1 MNTSDNIR
9 FSIHNILYDVRK
21 HGNTFD
27 RAFDKILN
35 KNISSRDI
43 AFINNVSL
51 NTMRYSIHSR
61 KILLMYVKKKPKIHE
76 EILLCCAITQIIYLD
91 FKEYAVIN
99 STVEIS
105 KKLKLFHGFINACLR
120 KIADDKIKLK
130 NTKIGYSDLPL
141 WFRKKTKDLSKMQ
154 KNLFLENFYSE
165 PNLHLVF
172 KDKLSLSKFEEEL
185 SKTSEISGFL
195 VNKLKLENIISYKKG
210 SWWVQD
216 FSSSFPLRNIEE
228 KIINKSCLDM
238 CAAPGGKSFQILSKN
253 KKIDLN
259 DISIKRTEI
268 LKKNLKRLNFNPK
281 ITNID
286 ICKIEIKQMYD
297 FVILDAPC
305 SAIGTIRK
313 NPEIFFKEKEPNFK
327 ELIELQ
333 EKMLDVAPK
342 ILKAKGIILYM
353 VCSFFKIETI
363 DQINNFLLKNKNFR
377 LHDFSFERESLSNYY
392 FIKDKKMLVLPSV
405 LNNYNIDGYFAV
417 YLRKERE

>member
-1 MNTSDNIR
+1 MNTGDNLR
-9 FSIHNILYDVRK
+9 FTIHNILYDVRRY
-21 HGNTFD
+21 GSTID
-27 RAFDKILN
+27 RSFSKIIDR
-35 KNISSRDI
+35 NISSRDM

-76 EILLCCAITQIIYLD
+76 EILLCCAITQIVFLD

-120 KIADDKIKLK
+120 RITKDKNKLK
-130 NTKIGYSDLPL
+130 NTKIIYSDLPA
-141 WFRKKTKDLSKMQ
+141 WFKKKTIDLSKFQ

-172 KDKLSLSKFEEEL
+172 KDKFSLSNFEEKL
-185 SKTSEISGFL
+185 SKTSGVSGFL
-195 VNKLKLENIISYKKG
+195 VNKLKLENIKSYKSG
-210 SWWVQD
+210 NWWVQD
-216 FSSSFPLRNIEE
+216 FSSSFPLCNIEE

-268 LKKNLKRLNFNPK
+268 LKKNLRRLNFNPK

-286 ICKIEIKQMYD
+286 INNIEKKQKYD
-297 FVILDAPC
+297 FIILDAPC

-313 NPEIFFKEKEPNFK
+313 NPEIFYREKEPKLK
-327 ELIELQ
+327 ELINLQ
-333 EKMLDVAPK
+333 KKMLDVASK
-342 ILKAKGIILYM
+342 ILKENGIILYM
-353 VCSFFKIETI
+353 VCSFLEIETTG
-363 DQINNFLLKNKNFR
+363 QINNFLLTNKNFS
-377 LHDFSFERESLSNYY
+377 LNDFSFENKNLSNNQ
-392 FIKDKKMLVLPSV
+392 FIKNKKMLVLPSV
-405 LNNYNIDGYFAV
+405 FNNYNIDGYFAV
-417 YLRKERE
+417 YLRKEG

>member
-1 MNTSDNIR
+1 MNTGDNLR
-9 FSIHNILYDVRK
+9 FTIHNILYDVRK
-21 HGNTFD
+21 YGITLD
-27 RAFDKILN
+27 RAFGKILD
-35 KNISSRDI
+35 KKISSRDI

-51 NTMRYSIHSR
+51 NTMRYSIHSK

-76 EILLCCAITQIIYLD
+76 EILLCSAITQIIFLN

-120 KIADDKIKLK
+120 KITKDKTKLK
-130 NTKIGYSDLPL
+130 NIKINYFDLPI
-141 WFRKKTKDLSKMQ
+141 WFKRNTKDLSEFQ

-165 PNLHLVF
+165 PNVHLVF
-172 KDKLSLSKFEEEL
+172 KDKLSLSNFEEEL

-195 VNKLKLENIISYKKG
+195 VNKLKLENITSYKNG
-210 SWWVQD
+210 NWWVQD
-216 FSSSFPLRNIEE
+216 FSSSFPLCNVEE
-228 KIINKSCLDM
+228 EIINKSCLDM

-268 LKKNLKRLNFNPK
+268 LRKNLKRLNFNPT

-286 ICKIEIKQMYD
+286 INNLEIKKKYD
-297 FVILDAPC
+297 FIVIDAPC

-313 NPEIFFKEKEPNFK
+313 NPEIFYREKEPK
-327 ELIELQ
+327 LEELIKLQ
-333 EKMLDVAPK
+333 KKMLDVASK
-342 ILKAKGIILYM
+342 ILRVNGMILYM
-353 VCSFFKIETI
+353 VCSFLKIETT
-363 DQINNFLLKNKNFR
+363 DQINYFLLKNKNFR
-377 LHDFSFERESLSNYY
+377 LKDFSFENKKLSNNNY
-392 FIKDKKMLVLPSV
+392 IKNKKMRILPSV

-417 YLRKERE
+417 YLRKEG

>member
-1 MNTSDNIR
+1 MNTGDNLR
-9 FSIHNILYDVRK
+9 FTIHNILYDVRRYGITIDK
-21 HGNTFD
+21 
-27 RAFDKILN
+27 AFSKIVN
-35 KNISSRDI
+35 KKVSSRDI

-51 NTMRYSIHSR
+51 NTMRYSFHSK
-61 KILLMYVKKKPKIHE
+61 KILLMYIKKKPKIHE
-76 EILLCCAITQIIYLD
+76 EILLCCAITQIIFLD

-120 KIADDKIKLK
+120 KITKDKRKLK
-130 NTKIGYSDLPL
+130 NIKISYSDLPV
-141 WFRKKTKDLSKMQ
+141 WFKKKTKDLSKFQ

-172 KDKLSLSKFEEEL
+172 KDKLSLSKFEEKL

-195 VNKLKLENIISYKKG
+195 VNKLKLENIDSYKKG
-210 SWWVQD
+210 NWWVQD

-228 KIINKSCLDM
+228 ELISKSCLDM

-268 LKKNLKRLNFNPK
+268 LVKNLKRLNFNPK
-281 ITNID
+281 ISNID
-286 ICKIEIKQMYD
+286 INNIEIKQKYD
-297 FVILDAPC
+297 FIILDAPC

-313 NPEIFFKEKEPNFK
+313 NPEIFYREKEPK
-327 ELIELQ
+327 LEELVEIQ
-333 EKMLDVAPK
+333 KKMLDVASK
-342 ILKAKGIILYM
+342 ILKVNGIILYM
-353 VCSFFKIETI
+353 VCSFFKIETT
-363 DQINNFLLKNKNFR
+363 DQVNHFLLKNKNFH
-377 LHDFSFERESLSNYY
+377 LYDFSFENKNLSNNY
-392 FIKDKKMLVLPSV
+392 FVKNKKMHVLPSV

-417 YLRKERE
+417 YLRKEE

>member
-1 MNTSDNIR
+1 MNTGDNLR
-9 FSIHNILYDVRK
+9 FTIHNILYDVRRY
-21 HGNTFD
+21 GITID
-27 RAFDKILN
+27 RAFSKIIDR
-35 KNISSRDI
+35 NISSRDM

-76 EILLCCAITQIIYLD
+76 EILLCCAITQIVFLD

-120 KIADDKIKLK
+120 KITKDKKKLK
-130 NTKIGYSDLPL
+130 NIKINYSDLPI
-141 WFRKKTKDLSKMQ
+141 WFKNKTKDLSRFQ

-165 PNLHLVF
+165 PNIHLVF
-172 KDKLSLSKFEEEL
+172 KNKLTLSNFEEEL

-195 VNKLKLENIISYKKG
+195 VNKLKLENIPSYKNG
-210 SWWVQD
+210 NWWVQD
-216 FSSSFPLRNIEE
+216 YSSSFPLCNVEE
-228 KIINKSCLDM
+228 EIINKSCFDM

-268 LKKNLKRLNFNPK
+268 LRENLKRLNFKAN

-286 ICKIEIKQMYD
+286 INNLEKKEKYD
-297 FVILDAPC
+297 FIVLDAPC

-313 NPEIFFKEKEPNFK
+313 NPEIFYREKEPK
-327 ELIELQ
+327 LEELVKLQ
-333 EKMLDVAPK
+333 KKMLDVATK
-342 ILKAKGIILYM
+342 ILKVNGMILYM
-353 VCSFFKIETI
+353 VCSFLKIETT
-363 DQINNFLLKNKNFR
+363 DQINYFLLENKNFR
-377 LHDFSFERESLSNYY
+377 LDEFSFENKDLTNNR
-392 FIKDKKMLVLPSV
+392 FIKNKKMLVLPSI

-417 YLRKERE
+417 YLRKEG